1 MAARLLDLASYTD
14 LLTETHP
21 TVPGTE
27 KENERLLKIVND
39 LTERPELSPEE
50 QALLELLLTLI
61 QKFEAQHY
69 STRRAAPHEVL
80 VEMMRA
86 HDMQPKDLYDV
97 FGGSKG
103 TTSDVLRGKRAISK
117 KAAKALAERFHVSVA
132 RFLQVVDPRSP
143 DRRTSP
149 RSPLPRQPAK
159 RTHTATS
166 CTSS

>member
-61 QKFEAQHY
+61 QK
-69 STRRAAPHEVL
+69 
-80 VEMMRA
+80 
-86 HDMQPKDLYDV
+86 
-97 FGGSKG
+97 
-103 TTSDVLRGKRAISK
+103 
-117 KAAKALAERFHVSVA
+117 
-132 RFLQVVDPRSP
+132 
-143 DRRTSP
+143 
-149 RSPLPRQPAK
+149 
-159 RTHTATS
+159 
-166 CTSS
+166 